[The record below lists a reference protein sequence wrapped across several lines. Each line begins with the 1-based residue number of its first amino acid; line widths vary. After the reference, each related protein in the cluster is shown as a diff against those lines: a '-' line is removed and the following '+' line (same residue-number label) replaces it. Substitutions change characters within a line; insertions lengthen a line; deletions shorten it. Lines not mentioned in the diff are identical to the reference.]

1 MTLTEL
7 LQHFDREHPRSGFT
21 MRRHP
26 ELSGFWVASAYIWQV
41 QDTDPATAVRDL
53 YRLIESRTIRTLPKV
68 PDDERWARMGVVYR
82 TAPAWVIRYA
92 ESLNRP
98 IPEEVPT
105 PFSIVWDP
113 VRCEEC
119 LYAPKPEVT
128 P

>member
-26 ELSGFWVASAYIWQV
+26 EAAGVWIASAYIWEI
-41 QDTDPATAVRDL
+41 QDADPATVVRDL
-53 YRLIESRTIRTLPKV
+53 YRMIESRTIKSLPNV
-68 PDDERWARMGVVYR
+68 SDDQRWGRVGMAYR
-82 TAPAWVIRYA
+82 TIPPQVFRYA
-92 ESLNRP
+92 KSIGRP

-113 VRCEEC
+113 ERREDC
-119 LYAPKPEVT
+119 LYVPEQA
-128 P
+128 